1 VGTLPRSPGGSTIR
15 SVEALT
21 AAAAG
26 LAPIAPPAEWFADP
40 QLHGPTAL
48 TITDEGR
55 VFGHAATWN
64 VCHIGFPGECVTAP
78 RSPSGYRFFHL
89 GEVETVEGERIS
101 CGQITLGTGHA
112 PLKLASSAAAE
123 HYDNTGTCAVD
134 VRCGDDRHGIWV
146 AGALRPD
153 ISAERARELRGAKL
167 SGDWRG
173 VNGQREL
180 VGLLAVNVPGF
191 PVPRLEAR
199 VASGEMVAL
208 VAAGVVTEETPLS
221 PSVARSRIRAK
232 AARALGRDQLL
243 AAALGNA

>member
-1 VGTLPRSPGGSTIR
+1 VD
-15 SVEALT
+15 ALT

-26 LAPIAPPAEWFADP
+26 LAPLLPPAEWFQDP
-40 QLHGPTAL
+40 RLDGPTPL
-48 TITDEGR
+48 TITDDGR

-64 VCHIGFPGECVTAP
+64 VCHIAFPGDCVTAP

-89 GEVETVEGERIS
+89 GEVETVEGEKVA

-112 PLKLASSAAAE
+112 PLRLASTAAAE

-208 VAAGVVTEETPLS
+208 VAAGMVADEPQLDS
-221 PSVARSRIRAK
+221 DVARARIQAK
-232 AARALGRDQLL
+232 AARALGGRDALI
-243 AAALGNA
+243 AAGLGD